1 MTKVLRGVARHLE
14 VSARQHMRQTLLVGA
29 GPRIEAA
36 HIENRLILRMHKTL
50 LAPLFAVLLVSGFA
64 VQSQER
70 QFDDIFVVQASSET
84 PTVAVSGNVV
94 PFKEVT
100 LAAQLPGRVKFI
112 AGIEGE
118 SFESGTTLVALEEDE
133 LMAKRAAAYA
143 QLASADAQ
151 LRNAGVQYSR
161 ELWSPQSSS
170 GPGGMGIPNLF
181 DQIFTRPAED
191 FFGQRDRGA
200 ERSAD
205 LYASGT
211 RMEQARSAILRAQS
225 EIRAIDAKL
234 RDAKSLAPFNGVIV
248 EKFVEEG
255 DTVQPGQPMLKFA
268 DVTWLQIDVDVPA
281 RLAQGLQPMS
291 VLQRAA
297 TFDDHPDPVAV
308 RVAQVFPMA
317 DVQRHTIKVKFDI
330 PQGVSKP
337 GMYARV
343 LIPDHTGPAK
353 SQMPVIPSSAIR
365 YRGSLPVVYI
375 QNEEGEPE
383 LRMIRQGKTLENGM
397 TMVLSGIAPGDR
409 VYPNPGPGMMSRT
422 RGE

>member
-1 MTKVLRGVARHLE
+1 
-14 VSARQHMRQTLLVGA
+14 
-29 GPRIEAA
+29 
-36 HIENRLILRMHKTL
+36 MHKTL
-50 LAPLFAVLLVSGFA
+50 LAPLFAVLLVPGFA
-64 VQSQER
+64 VQSQE
-70 QFDDIFVVQASSET
+70 QEFDDIFVVQASSET

>member
-1 MTKVLRGVARHLE
+1 
-14 VSARQHMRQTLLVGA
+14 
-29 GPRIEAA
+29 
-36 HIENRLILRMHKTL
+36 MHKTL
-50 LAPLFAVLLVSGFA
+50 IATVTAAVVALSVSTFARDRDFEDV
-64 VQSQER
+64 
-70 QFDDIFVVQASSET
+70 FVVKESSET
-84 PTVAVSGNVV
+84 PTVVLSGNVV

-118 SFESGTTLVALEEDE
+118 LFDSGTTLIALDEDE
-133 LMAKRAAAYA
+133 LLAKRSAAYA
-143 QLASADAQ
+143 QAAAADAD

-161 ELWSPQSSS
+161 ELWSPQSKNA
-170 GPGGMGIPNLF
+170 PGGMAIPNLF
-181 DQIFTRPAED
+181 DQMFTRPAED

-211 RMEQARSAILRAQS
+211 RMEQARSAMLRAQS

-234 RDAKSLAPFNGVIV
+234 RDAKSLAPFDGVIV
-248 EKFVEEG
+248 EKYVEEG

-268 DVTWLQIDVDVPA
+268 DITWLQIEVDVPA
-281 RLAQGLQPMS
+281 SLAQGLQPMS
-291 VLQRAA
+291 VLQNAA
-297 TFDDHPDPVAV
+297 TFDNHPEPVAI
-308 RVAQVFPMA
+308 RVAQIFPMA
-317 DVQRHTIKVKFDI
+317 DVQRHTVKVKFDI

-337 GMYARV
+337 GMYAKV
-343 LIPDHTGPAK
+343 LIPDTSGPAK
-353 SQMPVIPSSAIR
+353 SQLPVIPSTAIR

-375 QNEEGEPE
+375 QNEKGEPE
-383 LRMIRQGKTLENGM
+383 LRMVRQGKRLDNGM

-409 VYPNPGPGMMSRT
+409 VYPNPGPDIMTRS

>member
-1 MTKVLRGVARHLE
+1 ML
-14 VSARQHMRQTLLVGA
+14 
-29 GPRIEAA
+29 
-36 HIENRLILRMHKTL
+36 KTL
-50 LAPLFAVLLVSGFA
+50 IATVTATAIALSASTSASPRDRDYV
-64 VQSQER
+64 
-70 QFDDIFVVQASSET
+70 DIFVVKESSET
-84 PTVAVSGNVV
+84 PTVVVSGNVV

-118 SFESGTTLVALEEDE
+118 LFESGTTLVALDEDE
-133 LMAKRAAAYA
+133 LLAKRASAYA
-143 QLASADAQ
+143 QLAAADAE

-161 ELWSPQSSS
+161 ELWSPQSKNA
-170 GPGGMGIPNLF
+170 PGGMAIPNLF
-181 DQIFTRPAED
+181 DQMFTRPAED

-211 RMEQARSAILRAQS
+211 RMEQARSAILRARS

-234 RDAKSLAPFNGVIV
+234 RDAKSLAPFDGVIV
-248 EKFVEEG
+248 EKYVEEG

-281 RLAQGLQPMS
+281 RLAQGLQPMM
-291 VLQRAA
+291 VLQDAA
-297 TFDDHPDPVAV
+297 TFDDHPEPVAI
-308 RVAQVFPMA
+308 RVAQVFPVA
-317 DVQRHTIKVKFDI
+317 DVQRHTVKVKFDI

-337 GMYARV
+337 GMYAKV
-343 LIPDHTGPAK
+343 MIPDTTGPAK
-353 SQMPVIPSSAIR
+353 SQLPVIPSTAIR

-375 QNEEGEPE
+375 QNENGEPE
-383 LRMIRQGKTLENGM
+383 LRMIRQGKRLDNGM

-409 VYPNPGPGMMSRT
+409 VYPNPGPGIMSRT

>member
-1 MTKVLRGVARHLE
+1 MQTTLIALLTATAIALASTAQARE
-14 VSARQHMRQTLLVGA
+14 TEYADV
-29 GPRIEAA
+29 
-36 HIENRLILRMHKTL
+36 
-50 LAPLFAVLLVSGFA
+50 
-64 VQSQER
+64 
-70 QFDDIFVVQASSET
+70 FVVKESSEV
-84 PTVAVSGNVV
+84 PTVVVSGNVV

-118 SFESGTTLVALEEDE
+118 TFETGTTLIALDEDE
-133 LMAKRAAAYA
+133 LLAKRNAAYA

-161 ELWSPQSSS
+161 ELWSPKSSS

-181 DQIFTRPAED
+181 DQMFTRPAED
-191 FFGQRDRGA
+191 FMGQRDRGA

-205 LYASGT
+205 LFASST
-211 RMEQARSAILRAQS
+211 RMEQARNAMFRAQS

-234 RDAKSLAPFNGVIV
+234 RDAKSLAPFDGVIV

-291 VLQRAA
+291 VLQNAA
-297 TFDDHPDPVAV
+297 TFDDHPEPVAV

-337 GMYARV
+337 GMYAKV
-343 LIPDHTGPAK
+343 LIPDTTGPAR
-353 SQMPVIPSSAIR
+353 SQLPVIPNTAIR

-375 QNEEGEPE
+375 QNEEGIPE
-383 LRMIRQGKTLENGM
+383 LRMIRQGKRLDNGM

-409 VYPNPGPGMMSRT
+409 VYPNPGPDIMSRS

>member
-1 MTKVLRGVARHLE
+1 
-14 VSARQHMRQTLLVGA
+14 
-29 GPRIEAA
+29 
-36 HIENRLILRMHKTL
+36 MHKTL
-50 LAPLFAVLLVSGFA
+50 IATVTAAVVALSVSTFARDRDFEDV
-64 VQSQER
+64 
-70 QFDDIFVVQASSET
+70 FVVKESSET
-84 PTVAVSGNVV
+84 PTVVLSGNVV

-118 SFESGTTLVALEEDE
+118 LFDSGTTLVALDEDE
-133 LMAKRAAAYA
+133 LLAKRSAAYA
-143 QLASADAQ
+143 QAAAADAD

-161 ELWSPQSSS
+161 ELWSPQSKNA
-170 GPGGMGIPNLF
+170 PGGMAIPNLF
-181 DQIFTRPAED
+181 DQMFTRPAED

-211 RMEQARSAILRAQS
+211 RMEQARSAMLRAQS

-234 RDAKSLAPFNGVIV
+234 RDAKSLAPFDGVIV
-248 EKFVEEG
+248 EKYVEEG

-268 DVTWLQIDVDVPA
+268 DVTWLQIEVDVPA
-281 RLAQGLQPMS
+281 SLAQGLQPMS
-291 VLQRAA
+291 VLQNAA
-297 TFDDHPDPVAV
+297 TFDNHPEPVAV
-308 RVAQVFPMA
+308 RVAQIFPMA
-317 DVQRHTIKVKFDI
+317 DVQRHTVKVKFDI

-337 GMYARV
+337 GMYAKV
-343 LIPDHTGPAK
+343 LIPDTSGPAK
-353 SQMPVIPSSAIR
+353 SQLPVIPSTAIR

-375 QNEEGEPE
+375 QNEKGEPE
-383 LRMIRQGKTLENGM
+383 LRMVRQGKRLDNGM

-409 VYPNPGPGMMSRT
+409 VYPNPGPDIMTRS